1 MELLLDQTQNLYL
14 PQKNGPSIQ
23 LSDEFIYRLIRI
35 GYRGDLESYKDILDY
50 FYNSFGLKVRIE
62 NTDSGEYLYITCEKR
77 SNFLVVLHT
86 VNEITY
92 DRIIIRLIK
101 CFYLDDAGKVM
112 GPSEINW
119 KWEE

>member
-1 MELLLDQTQNLYL
+1 MELLSDQTQNLYL

-50 FYNSFGLKVRIE
+50 FYNSFGLKVRTE
-62 NTDSGEYLYITCEKR
+62 NTVSGECLYITCEKI
-77 SNFLVVLHT
+77 SNFLVFLCS
-86 VNEITY
+86 VNEINY
-92 DRIIIRLIK
+92 DSIVIRLIK